1 MTRRNLLGC
10 IMTII
15 AGKEPPAFTPYLV
28 QRRDGALST
37 NFGFS
42 TRYWLDSFART
53 KSRLLL
59 EIHGFSEREL
69 ADETAD

>member
-15 AGKEPPAFTPYLV
+15 SGKKPPAFTPYLV
-28 QRRDGALST
+28 QKRDEALST
-37 NFGFS
+37 IYGLS

-59 EIHGFSEREL
+59 EIHGSSEREL
-69 ADETAD
+69 ADETAG